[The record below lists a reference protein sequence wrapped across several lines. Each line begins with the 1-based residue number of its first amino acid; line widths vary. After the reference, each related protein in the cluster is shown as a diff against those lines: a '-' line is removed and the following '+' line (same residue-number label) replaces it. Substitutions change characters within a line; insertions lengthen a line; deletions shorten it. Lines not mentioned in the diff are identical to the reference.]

1 MRPDDLGLGEVGA
14 RVRDGQCAPR
24 SKRRLGRSVNYVWE
38 MDQNP
43 GEEGYGEVEI
53 PRAGGPITALGGG
66 ILRSRFTA
74 RGIRREWMP
83 YWCSLNA
90 R

>member
-1 MRPDDLGLGEVGA
+1 MRATEQKAPREVGQLCM
-14 RVRDGQCAPR
+14 GNG
-24 SKRRLGRSVNYVWE
+24 SKS
-38 MDQNP
+38 

-74 RGIRREWMP
+74 RGIRRKWMS

>member
-43 GEEGYGEVEI
+43 GEDGYGEVEI

-66 ILRSRFTA
+66 FCEVASLRGAFDVNGCRICA
-74 RGIRREWMP
+74 R
-83 YWCSLNA
+83 
-90 R
+90 